1 MGRLLVAYRLLAT
14 LLTPAVALLL
24 VGRLLAGKEEPRR
37 VGERL
42 GFSSLRRPPGVLVW
56 IHAASVGE
64 LISLGP
70 LLEALNHA
78 GGPQLL
84 VTTVTRTSAR
94 LAKER
99 LPAGVMHQ
107 YVPLDHWLAF
117 AFFRRHWR
125 PDLGVLAEAEL
136 WPEIVHAMPRL
147 HLINAR
153 MSERSLRGH
162 RRLPWYGAWL
172 LSRCQVCLA
181 QSPQDA
187 ERFRQLGA
195 SRVEAVGSTKGDAGP
210 LPVDPGI
217 VTRLE
222 AAFAG
227 RSVLLL
233 ASSHPGEEAQ
243 LLEVLPQLRRHLPSL
258 ALLLVPRHPVRASE
272 VVLLAER
279 RGLAVQRWS
288 ALAEARFPPPL
299 DAVVVDLIGQMGAWI
314 ASSTLVVMGGSLA
327 VGGRCI
333 GGHNPLEPVRL
344 GRQVLCGPD
353 MANFVEL
360 SAQLAARGWL
370 QSAPSLEQ
378 LWSDLVAH
386 PAWRGL
392 PPPPPLALQGPTHR
406 IAQGILK
413 ELGLVSEPGLQA
425 PS

>member
-1 MGRLLVAYRLLAT
+1 MGLLLFAYRLLAT

-24 VGRLLAGKEEPRR
+24 LSRLLTGKEDPRR
-37 VGERL
+37 LGERL
-42 GFSSLRRPPGVLVW
+42 GLSALPRPAGSLVW

-64 LISLGP
+64 LISLVP
-70 LLEALNHA
+70 LLQALNQV

-99 LPAGVMHQ
+99 LPAGVIHQ
-107 YVPLDHWLAF
+107 YVPLDHWFAF
-117 AFFRRHWR
+117 ASFRRRWR

-136 WPEIVHAMPRL
+136 WPEIIHAMPRL

-153 MSERSLRGH
+153 MSERSLRRH
-162 RRLPWYGAWL
+162 RLLPWYAAWL
-172 LSRCQVCLA
+172 LGRCEVCLA

-195 SRVEAVGSTKGDAGP
+195 SRVEAVGSTKVDVGP
-210 LPVDPGI
+210 LRVDPA
-217 VTRLE
+217 VVARLE
-222 AAFAG
+222 AVFAG

-243 LLEVLPQLRRHLPSL
+243 LLEALPQLRRQLPSL
-258 ALLLVPRHPVRASE
+258 ALLLVPRHPARASE
-272 VVLLAER
+272 VVALAER
-279 RGLAVQRWS
+279 RALTVQRWS
-288 ALAEARFPPPL
+288 AVAEARSTPSL

-314 ASSTLVVMGGSLA
+314 ASSSLVLMGGSLA
-327 VGGRCI
+327 VSGRCI

-353 MANFVEL
+353 MANFAEL
-360 SAQLAARGWL
+360 SAELAAMGWL
-370 QSAPSLEQ
+370 QSAPSLDQ
-378 LWSDLVAH
+378 LWSELGVH

-392 PPPPPLALQGPTHR
+392 PPPPPLALKGPTGR
-406 IAQGILK
+406 IARGILK
-413 ELGLVSEPGLQA
+413 ELGLANAPGLQT